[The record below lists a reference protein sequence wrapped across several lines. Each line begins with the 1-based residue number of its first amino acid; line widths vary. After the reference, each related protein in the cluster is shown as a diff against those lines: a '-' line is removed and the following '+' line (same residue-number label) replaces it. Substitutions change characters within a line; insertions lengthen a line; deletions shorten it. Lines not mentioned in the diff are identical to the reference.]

1 MVEKKCIKIK
11 LISTIIFIIILV
23 IAIVSAIYMKNN
35 NNASDENLLYT
46 TTYYFGFGSRSTRI
60 YTNGDV
66 YDDLEIED
74 PNHEPNYKY
83 LKTLNKD
90 ELNNLKSKINSESD
104 NEIIKDYIIQLV
116 YGVKKFDD
124 FGGY

>member
-23 IAIVSAIYMKNN
+23 IAIVSAIYYMKNDHVR
-35 NNASDENLLYT
+35 DEDLLYST
-46 TTYYFGFGSRSTRI
+46 IYYFGFGSRRVRI

-66 YDDLEIED
+66 YDDLEIEN
-74 PNHEPNYKY
+74 PNHELSYRY
-83 LKTLNKD
+83 LKTLDKD